1 MEVPFQDRLKIEVG
15 MKRLFYLIVFLS
27 IAFELWGC
35 ALNMILEFN
44 DVSNFVVSE
53 EKVEDDTVLTVSGL
67 CMHSSYVVKKIS
79 LKKRD
84 DKCSILIKISFIK
97 KKNETGRFKYSFK
110 IPDDVK
116 KVVFGNKETV
126 IWTKEGF

>member
-1 MEVPFQDRLKIEVG
+1 
-15 MKRLFYLIVFLS
+15 MKRLFYLIIFLC
-27 IAFELWGC
+27 ITFELWGC

-110 IPDDVK
+110 ISDDVK

-126 IWTKEGF
+126 IWTKEGL